1 MDNFTFPLDSFLFG
15 LVCEA
20 LRREYG
26 KKACEKVSLE
36 ECIAYWRRNIS
47 KYPRHLTYRE
57 LLAIE
62 DKEEFEMEK

>member
-1 MDNFTFPLDSFLFG
+1 MAG
-15 LVCEA
+15 
-20 LRREYG
+20 R
-26 KKACEKVSLE
+26 E

-47 KYPRHLTYRE
+47 KYPRPLTYRE